1 MIVVYFTPA
10 FVYKRKAEANARV
23 FFFRLLSLLLE
34 DVEGNA
40 IVLSIGEKQRLMLG
54 FLSLLLL

>member
-10 FVYKRKAEANARV
+10 FVYKRKAVANARV
-23 FFFRLLSLLLE
+23 FFRLLSLLLE

-40 IVLSIGEKQRLMLG
+40 SVLSIGEKQRLMLG